1 MLSEKAINGTI
12 LGSEVENKVNDCL
25 QDWAAAGSN
34 AVREM
39 MDRQKQADDSSKEQF
54 IVSLIGNLAWAAT
67 VFFPPAAAAIPT
79 LSISRGVYLPI
90 KQIYDTTTSPSAL
103 TKVVSVL
110 GAAVGSNTLGQL
122 AQPNKSLD
130 WSFVGDYL
138 GTLVPLIA
146 ENLSTVADKWISS
159 ELTNH
164 MIAMFSI
171 NTHPDINRSNDNDF
185 KAWYHSYAAGRELRK
200 TVWERFVFPVS
211 GLEFEY
217 GQEGMK
223 KFLIRKLTDV
233 KNKFDFQYKAYM
245 LAASQ
250 SYIDYGSHFHSSRMT
265 FEEWL
270 RAHASFSFTVRIEGL
285 PEQFLEAQDKR
296 LRQMQFMLS
305 CLDCGE
311 KIRVPG
317 AGLPAK

>member
-1 MLSEKAINGTI
+1 MIVSRIR
-12 LGSEVENKVNDCL
+12 
-25 QDWAAAGSN
+25 AAAGSN

-67 VFFPPAAAAIPT
+67 EYSFRQQPPPFPPFLFRAVYICQSNKYMT
-79 LSISRGVYLPI
+79 RRRRLLS
-90 KQIYDTTTSPSAL
+90 L

-138 GTLVPLIA
+138 GTLVLLIA

-185 KAWYHSYAAGRELRK
+185 KAWYRTYAAGRELRK

-270 RAHASFSFTVRIEGL
+270 RAHAPFSFTVRIEGL

-296 LRQMQFMLS
+296 LRQLQFMLS
-305 CLDCGE
+305 CRDCGK